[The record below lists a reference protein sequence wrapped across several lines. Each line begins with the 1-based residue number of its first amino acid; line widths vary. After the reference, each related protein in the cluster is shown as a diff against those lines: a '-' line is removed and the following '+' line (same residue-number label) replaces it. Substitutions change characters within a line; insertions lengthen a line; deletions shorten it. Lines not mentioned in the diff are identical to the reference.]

1 MDFFLIGYC
10 CLIGAAVCVLIALF
24 LAIYVELFSYQP
36 FEWDAKGQRILYTS
50 EFFKSFFA
58 SDKNLKSY
66 KPIQI
71 INKRSLQPR
80 IKVIYKNGKKDVVT
94 LIPRDTKYDILG
106 RYNSYHIKFSLVSG
120 NHLVNPSDIKSWRP
134 LFSWAYYVETYLY

>member
-10 CLIGAAVCVLIALF
+10 CLIGAAVCFLTVFLLVL
-24 LAIYVELFSYQP
+24 YTELFSYQP

-50 EFFKSFFA
+50 EFFKSYF
-58 SDKNLKSY
+58 KNIKSLKPY

-71 INKRSLQPR
+71 INKHNLQPN

-94 LIPRDTKYDILG
+94 LISRRTRYDILG
-106 RYNSYHIKFSLVSG
+106 RYDSYHIKFSLVSG
-120 NHLVNPSDIKSWRP
+120 NHWVNPSDIKSWRP
-134 LFSWAYYVETYLY
+134 LSSWTYYIETYLC

>member
-10 CLIGAAVCVLIALF
+10 CLIGAAVCVLIVF
-24 LAIYVELFSYQP
+24 LLVLYVELFSYQP

-50 EFFKSFFA
+50 EFFKSYF
-58 SDKNLKSY
+58 KNNKSLKSY

-71 INKRSLQPR
+71 INKHNLQPS

-106 RYNSYHIKFSLVSG
+106 RYNSYRIKFSLVSG

-134 LFSWAYYVETYLY
+134 ALSWAYYVETYLY